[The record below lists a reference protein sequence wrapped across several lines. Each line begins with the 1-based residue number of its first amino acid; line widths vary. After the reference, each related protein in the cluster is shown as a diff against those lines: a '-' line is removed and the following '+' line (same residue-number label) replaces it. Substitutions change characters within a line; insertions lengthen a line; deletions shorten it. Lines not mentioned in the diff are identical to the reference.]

1 MKQNILSYIHKYN
14 GHITYDTLT
23 SINFD
28 LRIDTI
34 LDELTEDLL
43 QAELPNNCLL
53 DIGWYPEFNSKGNF
67 AVQVI
72 MDMDW
77 EKPLFKENCY
87 TLEQLYTVVKKGL
100 SCYKLKS
107 TL

>member
-1 MKQNILSYIHKYN
+1 MLKELIHQYN
-14 GHITYDTLT
+14 GLITYDTLT
-23 SINFD
+23 HLDFENS
-28 LRIDTI
+28 TI
-34 LDELTEDLL
+34 EVVDELTEDLL
-43 QAELPNNCLL
+43 QVDLSNHYLL
-53 DIGWYPEFNSKGNF
+53 DIGWYPEFDSQGNF
-67 AVQVI
+67 VVQVI

-77 EKPLFKENCY
+77 EKPLFKDTCK